1 MIRKTTS
8 IKEKQKNI
16 YYNIKYLTISI
27 KDDILIIEKMLP
39 IDG

>member
-8 IKEKQKNI
+8 IKEKQKYI

-27 KDDILIIEKMLP
+27 KDDFLIIEKMLP

>member
-1 MIRKTTS
+1 MK
-8 IKEKQKNI
+8 KKNI

>member
-8 IKEKQKNI
+8 IKEKQKYI
-16 YYNIKYLTISI
+16 YCNIKYLTISI